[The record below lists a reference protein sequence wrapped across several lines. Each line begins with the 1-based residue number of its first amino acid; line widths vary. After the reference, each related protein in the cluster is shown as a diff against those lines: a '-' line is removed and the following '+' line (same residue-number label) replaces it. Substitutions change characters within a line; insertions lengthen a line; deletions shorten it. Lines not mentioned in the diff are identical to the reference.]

1 MSETNDTTASPE
13 MPLPSRAGLAKA
25 TGIAVVAATV
35 LLVLVVL
42 PAEYGIDPTGF
53 GGAIGLTRLAGAA
66 TDETADGAAPN
77 GPSDGARDDVALVDV
92 PAGGGVEY
100 KYFLRAG
107 ETMEYTWSVDE
118 GSLYY
123 DFHGEPEGDESG
135 AFVSHSV
142 STAKEVRGN
151 FTAPFAGTHGW
162 YWKNTG
168 TRAVSVTLVA
178 SGSFEVVGLR

>member
-1 MSETNDTTASPE
+1 MSDTNETSETAE
-13 MPLPSRAGLAKA
+13 LPLPSRAGLVKA
-25 TGIAVVAATV
+25 TGIAVVAAAV

-53 GGAIGLTRLAGAA
+53 GGAIGLTRLSGAA
-66 TDETADGAAPN
+66 AEDAVDGAPA
-77 GPSDGARDDVALVDV
+77 GGERDDVALVDV
-92 PAGGGVEY
+92 PAGEGVEY

-107 ETMEYTWSVDE
+107 ETMEYEWSVDE
-118 GSLYY
+118 GRLFY
-123 DFHGEPEGDESG
+123 DFHGEPEGDETG

-142 STAKEVRGN
+142 STAKEVRGK

-162 YWKNTG
+162 YWKNRG
-168 TRAVSVTLVA
+168 AKAVSVTLVA